1 MKFML
6 GCVLCSLGVATI
18 VSDLCYQVVGALLGA
33 STTWQMAFGH
43 VCIILAGYAVG
54 CAGSRMLE
62 DDENENVE

>member
-6 GCVLCSLGVATI
+6 GVLLCSLGVAII
-18 VSDLCYQVVGALLGA
+18 VSDSCYQAVGALLGA
-33 STTWQMAFGH
+33 SMTWQMALVH

-62 DDENENVE
+62 DDENENA